1 MENLF
6 ETLANI
12 ARPQPLREVAI
23 YYKNIGPKKENQL
36 HTINM
41 AAHLTNEE
49 IQKYFKPGLLVNIG
63 CGPFDLMAEVE
74 KIEIL
79 K

>member
-1 MENLF
+1 MK
-6 ETLANI
+6 
-12 ARPQPLREVAI
+12 PLREVAI
-23 YYKNIGPKKENQL
+23 YYKNIGPKKVNEV
-36 HTINM
+36 HVINM
-41 AAHLTNEE
+41 AAHLKDEE
-49 IQKYFKPGLLVNIG
+49 IHTYFKPGLLVNLG

>member
-1 MENLF
+1 M
-6 ETLANI
+6 NI
-12 ARPQPLREVAI
+12 SHLIHKAMNKPLREVAI

-49 IQKYFKPGLLVNIG
+49 IHTYFKPGKMFNIG
-63 CGPFDLMAEVE
+63 CGPFDLMGEVE

>member
-1 MENLF
+1 MNK
-6 ETLANI
+6 
-12 ARPQPLREVAI
+12 PLREVAI

-41 AAHLTNEE
+41 AAHLTDQE
-49 IQKYFKPGLLVNIG
+49 IHTYFKPGLLINIG
-63 CGPFDLMAEVE
+63 CGPFDLMGEVE
-74 KIEIL
+74 KVEIL